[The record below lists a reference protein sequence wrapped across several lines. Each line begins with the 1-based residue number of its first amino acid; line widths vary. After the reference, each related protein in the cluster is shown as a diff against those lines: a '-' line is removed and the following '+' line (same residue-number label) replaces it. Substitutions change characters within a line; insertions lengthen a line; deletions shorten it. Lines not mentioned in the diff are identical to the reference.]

1 MDNPKYIPINELCER
16 YEIEVSFIRELG
28 DFGLIRIVQDPDGYR
43 ESGEC
48 IDHDT
53 LADVERMIRLHYD
66 LDINLA
72 GIEAIHHLLER
83 VRNMQR
89 ELTELKNRLG
99 NK

>member
-1 MDNPKYIPINELCER
+1 MDSTRYIPINELCER

-28 DFGLIRIVQDPDGYR
+28 DFGLVRIIK
-43 ESGEC
+43 ESDGEC

-66 LDINLA
+66 LDINMA

-83 VRNMQR
+83 VRIMQR
-89 ELTELKNRLG
+89 ELTDLKNKLG